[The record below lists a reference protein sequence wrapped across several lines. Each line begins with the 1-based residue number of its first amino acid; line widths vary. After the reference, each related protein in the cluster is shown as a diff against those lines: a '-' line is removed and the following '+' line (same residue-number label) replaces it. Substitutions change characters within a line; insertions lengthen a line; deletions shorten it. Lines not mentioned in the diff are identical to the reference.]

1 VVLSTKAGN
10 AHRYFHGGTAPLTR
24 RKRTMPVIDPDNHID
39 RDGHQA
45 EDAAADALRSAGWK
59 ALNLNREVAGNF
71 PVIDLIAH
79 RGTHRL
85 LIQVRG
91 TITDHGSYRTPPWE
105 ARRAESFFGDWLSRP
120 ALYAFVHF
128 TADNITVRFE
138 TASQVAALAE
148 AAEADY
154 PGTNRYHV
162 SIDQF
167 DVDACRITELLEP
180 PN

>member
-1 VVLSTKAGN
+1 
-10 AHRYFHGGTAPLTR
+10 
-24 RKRTMPVIDPDNHID
+24 MPVIDPEDHID

-45 EDAAADALRSAGWK
+45 EDAAADALRSAGLE

-71 PVIDLIAH
+71 PVIDLIAR
-79 RGTHRL
+79 RGTDRL

-105 ARRAESFFGDWLSRP
+105 ARRAESFGDWLGRP

-128 TADNITVRFE
+128 TADNITVHFE

-154 PGTNRYHV
+154 PGDQPVPRLHRPVRRRCLPNNRTPRAA
-162 SIDQF
+162 QLTCLGLLGRWLL
-167 DVDACRITELLEP
+167 DV
-180 PN
+180 